1 MGPRPC
7 SLTPTHAHPNFL
19 SLCLRV
25 HSLASE
31 STCEV
36 SNPSFSAIKLKARSA
51 RAFYFS
57 ESCPE
62 FPRPYRLVS
71 LRGP

>member
-36 SNPSFSAIKLKARSA
+36 SNPSFSAISDQARIS
-51 RAFYFS
+51 RAFFI
-57 ESCPE
+57 
-62 FPRPYRLVS
+62 
-71 LRGP
+71 GPLIKGWKMLTAY